1 VTAGDG
7 VTAREPVTASDTVT
21 SSDTG
26 ADGHEEGVY
35 LTVVIPVHNEE
46 ESLTPLCEK
55 LDATLAGLDFVS
67 EIVFIDDGST
77 DRTFDVIAEMASRF
91 DRIRAV
97 RFRRNYR
104 KAAALAAGFKEAR
117 GEIIITMDGDLQ
129 DDPEEIPNLLAALG
143 EEDLD
148 LVSGWKK
155 KRHDPLSKTI
165 PSRIFN
171 LVTSAVAGIRL
182 HDFNCGLK
190 AYRREVAA
198 DALPYLYGELYRYLP
213 AIAHWAGYR
222 VGELVVQHHPRRFG
236 RSKFGA
242 GRLLNG
248 LLDLMTITFVV
259 RFMTT
264 PMHIFGTLGLL
275 STLAGSLIG
284 GYISYLWLETGTIQN
299 RHPLLILSVL
309 LIIVGIQFFSTGL
322 LGDMLA
328 SVYQRSGRTPP
339 ISDRVG
345 PAPGLDS
352 GLDSPHLNPLG

>member
-1 VTAGDG
+1 MTATDSQAG
-7 VTAREPVTASDTVT
+7 EI
-21 SSDTG
+21 
-26 ADGHEEGVY
+26 Y

-46 ESLTPLCEK
+46 ESLPLLCEK
-55 LDATLAGLDFVS
+55 LDATLKGLGFASEVVFV
-67 EIVFIDDGST
+67 DDGST
-77 DRTFDVIAEMASRF
+77 DRTFDVIREMASRF

-117 GEIIITMDGDLQ
+117 GEVIITMDGDLQ
-129 DDPEEIPNLLAALG
+129 DDPEEIPNLLAALRA
-143 EEDLD
+143 EDRD
-148 LVSGWKK
+148 LVCGWKK
-155 KRHDPLSKTI
+155 KRHDPLSKTV
-165 PSRIFN
+165 PSRVFN

-190 AYRREVAA
+190 AYRREVAQ

-213 AIAHWAGYR
+213 AIAHWAGYS
-222 VGELVVQHHPRRFG
+222 VGELPVKHHPRRFG

-248 LLDLMTITFVV
+248 LLDLLTITFVV

-264 PMHIFGTLGLL
+264 PMHIFGSLGLL
-275 STLAGSLIG
+275 STLSGSLIG

-299 RHPLLILSVL
+299 RHPLLILGVL

-328 SVYQRSGRTPP
+328 SVSQRSGQTPP

-345 PAPGLDS
+345 PDLR
-352 GLDSPHLNPLG
+352 LDSPTSG

>member
-1 VTAGDG
+1 MTATDSQAGG
-7 VTAREPVTASDTVT
+7 I
-21 SSDTG
+21 
-26 ADGHEEGVY
+26 Y
-35 LTVVIPVHNEE
+35 LTVVIPVHNEA
-46 ESLTPLCEK
+46 ESLPLLCEK
-55 LDATLAGLDFVS
+55 LDAALKGLGFASEVVFV
-67 EIVFIDDGST
+67 DDGST
-77 DRTFDVIAEMASRF
+77 DRTFDVIGEMASRF

-117 GEIIITMDGDLQ
+117 GEVIITMDGDLQ
-129 DDPEEIPNLLAALG
+129 DDPEEIPNLLAALRA
-143 EEDLD
+143 DRD
-148 LVSGWKK
+148 LVCGWKK
-155 KRHDPLSKTI
+155 KRYDPLSKTV
-165 PSRIFN
+165 PSRVFN

-190 AYRREVAA
+190 AYRREVAQ

-213 AIAHWAGYR
+213 AIAHWAGYS
-222 VGELVVQHHPRRFG
+222 VGELPVKHHPRRFG

-248 LLDLMTITFVV
+248 LLDLLTITFVV

-264 PMHIFGTLGLL
+264 PMHIFGSLGLL
-275 STLAGSLIG
+275 STLSGSLIG

-299 RHPLLILSVL
+299 RHPLLIFAVL
-309 LIIVGIQFFSTGL
+309 LIIVGIQLFSTGL

-328 SVYQRSGRTPP
+328 SVHQRSGRTPP

-345 PAPGLDS
+345 PDPGLDS
-352 GLDSPHLNPLG
+352 PTSG

>member
-1 VTAGDG
+1 MTATDSQAGG
-7 VTAREPVTASDTVT
+7 I
-21 SSDTG
+21 
-26 ADGHEEGVY
+26 Y
-35 LTVVIPVHNEE
+35 LTVVIPVHNEA
-46 ESLTPLCEK
+46 ESLPLLCEK
-55 LDATLAGLDFVS
+55 LDAALKGLGFASEVVFV
-67 EIVFIDDGST
+67 DDGST
-77 DRTFDVIAEMASRF
+77 DRTFDVIGEMASRF

-117 GEIIITMDGDLQ
+117 GEVIITMDGDLQ
-129 DDPEEIPNLLAALG
+129 DDPEEIPNLLAALRA
-143 EEDLD
+143 DRD
-148 LVSGWKK
+148 LVCGWKK
-155 KRHDPLSKTI
+155 KRYDPLSKTV
-165 PSRIFN
+165 PSRVFN

-190 AYRREVAA
+190 AYRREVAQ

-213 AIAHWAGYR
+213 AIAHWAGYS
-222 VGELVVQHHPRRFG
+222 VGELPVKHHPRRFG

-248 LLDLMTITFVV
+248 LLDLLTITFVV

-264 PMHIFGTLGLL
+264 PMHIFGSLGLL
-275 STLAGSLIG
+275 STLSGSLIG

-299 RHPLLILSVL
+299 RHPLLIFAVL

-328 SVYQRSGRTPP
+328 SVHQRSGRTPP

-345 PAPGLDS
+345 PDPGLDS
-352 GLDSPHLNPLG
+352 PTSG